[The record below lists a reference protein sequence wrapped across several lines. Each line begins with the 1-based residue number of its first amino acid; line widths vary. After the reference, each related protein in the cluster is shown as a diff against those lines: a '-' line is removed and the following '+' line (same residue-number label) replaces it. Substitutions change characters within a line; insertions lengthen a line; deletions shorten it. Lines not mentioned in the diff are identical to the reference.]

1 MGYRSSPCGRA
12 PMHLSWLVG
21 LLLGETTWV
30 GSPGPCGWA
39 FLFLPQCLW
48 LQVRSCFVGHRVGIR
63 GTGSLFFLHPRRSQ
77 L

>member
-12 PMHLSWLVG
+12 PTHLSWLVG

-39 FLFLPQCLW
+39 FSFLPVPLASGEVLFC
-48 LQVRSCFVGHRVGIR
+48 
-63 GTGSLFFLHPRRSQ
+63 GTQGWY
-77 L
+77 